1 MPVEIAGNATLRQ
14 PSSAASSSER
24 RWHEASSSSSP
35 RSPPCQTGPT
45 VWMTCRAGN
54 RPAPVAFASPVSQPP
69 SRRHSASSSGPAAR
83 WIAPSTPP
91 PPSRLEFAAFTI
103 ASTDCSV
110 MSPRTASI
118 CTRRRVGSRIYSTR
132 LQTRWPD
139 FDGLGH
145 LNHAAYHV
153 FLDEARDDVLRRT
166 VGDFSVWLNVVVHAS
181 IDYRA

>member
-1 MPVEIAGNATLRQ
+1 MTYRA
-14 PSSAASSSER
+14 
-24 RWHEASSSSSP
+24 P
-35 RSPPCQTGPT
+35 R
-45 VWMTCRAGN
+45 
-54 RPAPVAFASPVSQPP
+54 RPAPVALASPVSQPP

-145 LNHAAYHV
+145 LYHAAYHV
-153 FLDEARDDVLRRT
+153 FLDDTQDVVLRHT
-166 VGDFSVWLNVVVHAS
+166 VGDFSVCPIVVVNAS
-181 IDYRA
+181 IH